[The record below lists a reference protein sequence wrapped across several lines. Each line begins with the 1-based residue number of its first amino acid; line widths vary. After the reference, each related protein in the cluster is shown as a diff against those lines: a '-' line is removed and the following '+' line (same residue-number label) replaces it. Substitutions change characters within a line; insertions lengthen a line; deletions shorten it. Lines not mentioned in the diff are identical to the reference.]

1 MEKVYFWGGMAVG
14 RVRFAANVDSKQHV
28 DGKTQAAGKTH
39 YKTVTNRVL
48 IMYASIDYTL
58 AIFDFHAD
66 LTNLTKNA
74 SLHSRLP
81 SG

>member
-1 MEKVYFWGGMAVG
+1 MVAINNIDIKP
-14 RVRFAANVDSKQHV
+14 
-28 DGKTQAAGKTH
+28 KTGNTH

-48 IMYASIDYTL
+48 IIYASIDYTL